1 MKICGRKLIINL
13 CPLSNSGRYNDP
25 AEGLIEKKEVVYLTA
40 HKLLKVIENSLLSE
54 HNAA

>member
-54 HNAA
+54 PNAA